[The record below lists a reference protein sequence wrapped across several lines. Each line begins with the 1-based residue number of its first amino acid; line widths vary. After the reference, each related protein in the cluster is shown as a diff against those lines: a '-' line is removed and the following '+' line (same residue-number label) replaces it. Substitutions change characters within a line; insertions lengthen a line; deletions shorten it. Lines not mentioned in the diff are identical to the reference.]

1 MFHVSAGN
9 TRESVEPQGLD
20 EVCQRLSAL
29 GPLTIFEDERCILRE
44 GRAPSVAHAE
54 VTPVAEVIPV
64 VAAEPLYSAFGAGN
78 QVVDEAARMRIE
90 AQHATLVANGVKVD
104 ASQQFF
110 ATGTRMAKEGYAYQA
125 TRKREHDAALPIR
138 EAGEALRREV
148 IGESREDR
156 IVSAREVSRA
166 IEVNGK
172 ISAFGL
178 HLTEQAIRGIATRL
192 ESPMLGYVLGLRGR
206 IIAERAK
213 GDAADKS
220 AMQSDKAKI
229 ADILAH
235 ECARAGDV
243 MVKLRTRASVGD
255 VFAVVSPTY
264 APADAPEVLAEVLQ
278 DLPRDA
284 RGTYSYDPSTTAW
297 ELRADVWTPTPVE
310 EQAVGEAFSGYVS
323 FQSRDDGGSSF
334 RGGGG
339 VLLLRCLNASTYTAQ
354 SSAVRR
360 VHRGSIMFDI
370 NAMVRG
376 ATQSIQA
383 LCLAWGTNRTEEIPM
398 PTDSVPLS
406 VAIPGFYS
414 WLLRDRSSELS
425 GVLPGRSAE
434 HAKGLTESFFAE
446 RREPSKLV
454 RSDLAQGWT
463 RYIQD
468 QPTAVRRDAE
478 SAIGSWL
485 VTGGKVGC
493 DLPKA

>member
-29 GPLTIFEDERCILRE
+29 GPLTIFDDERCILRE
-44 GRAPSVAHAE
+44 GRAPSVAHVEAPIE
-54 VTPVAEVIPV
+54 APIV
-64 VAAEPLYSAFGAGN
+64 VAPTEPVYSTFGAGN
-78 QVVDEAARMRIE
+78 QIVDDAARARIE
-90 AQHATLVANGVKVD
+90 AQRAILAANGVKVD
-104 ASQQFF
+104 ASEQYF

-220 AMQSDKAKI
+220 AMQADKAKI

-339 VLLLRCLNASTYTAQ
+339 VLLLRCLNASTYTAE
-354 SSAVRR
+354 SSNVRR

-370 NAMVRG
+370 DAMVRG

-383 LCLAWGTNRTEEIPM
+383 LCKAWGTNRAEEIPM
-398 PTDSVPLS
+398 SDSVPLS

-468 QPTAVRRDAE
+468 QPTAVRREAE
-478 SAIGSWL
+478 SAVGSWL
-485 VTGGKVGC
+485 VNGGNVGC
-493 DLPKA
+493 DLPKR